1 MYSNLNFYVMRT
13 SGEIDEICKQALKEY
28 LNTPEEERSL
38 TKLGSKYN
46 VKRQTLSER
55 FKKWG
60 YEIVNQQNRCRLN
73 EKAFDSMT
81 SEEQFYWLGFMY
93 ADGNISH
100 EGNRIEVR
108 LSIKDKDHLEKFRKF
123 LNLTTEIRTGICD
136 GNAFCHLSVRNKH
149 MWDTLNNLGC
159 TPKKTLTLQFPQ
171 LSLFKSRENIFHFIR
186 GYVDRDGC
194 LTTYLNSEK
203 KSIRTE
209 LNLVGTES
217 FLTSI
222 NTLFNNIGYIKN
234 KSSKGWDNKAFSL
247 SFSDVPSR
255 KIARCLYEN
264 ATLYLNRKYEKF
276 LEFCRI
282 EEESSKRQSSK
293 IGEPWDGNTEITSK
307 ITKGLEVL

>member
-1 MYSNLNFYVMRT
+1 MRT
-13 SGEIDEICKQALKEY
+13 SGEIDLICKQALEEY

-60 YEIVNQQNRCRLN
+60 YEILNQQNRCRLN
-73 EKAFDSMT
+73 ENAFDNMQ

-93 ADGNISH
+93 ADGNISKG
-100 EGNRIEVR
+100 GNRIEMR

-123 LNLTTEIRTGICD
+123 LNLSTEIRTGICN
-136 GNAFCHLSVRNKH
+136 GNGFCHLSVRNKH
-149 MWDTLNNLGC
+149 MWSTLNSLGC
-159 TPKKTLTLQFPQ
+159 TPQKTLTLQFPNI
-171 LSLFKSRENIFHFIR
+171 SFFKKKENVLHFIR
-186 GYVDRDGC
+186 GYVDGDGC
-194 LTTYLNSEK
+194 LVTCPNTTK
-203 KSIRTE
+203 TSIRTE
-209 LNLVGTES
+209 LSLVGTES
-217 FLTSI
+217 FLKAI
-222 NTLFNNIGYIKN
+222 NQLFQNKGYIKN
-234 KSSKGWDNKAFSL
+234 KSSENWDNKAFDL

-255 KIARCLYEN
+255 KIARYLYEN
-264 ATLYLNRKYEKF
+264 ATIYLNRKYEKF

-293 IGEPWDGNTEITSK
+293 IGELCDENTEITSK